1 MGTTSIG
8 LAQLR
13 MGAVAND
20 GGMGTALTVLS
31 STVVDTAVLTNEAP
45 TETDFPI
52 EEQDDPIY
60 STSVAGK
67 RTIAWST
74 YDVTPDALVR
84 VLGGT
89 VTVDGS
95 GNNVYNAPINTPQL
109 YVSIELTTL
118 EGDVVRL
125 VKVKIN
131 SVIEW
136 NFQKSKLA
144 QVNITGT
151 ILKPDKANT
160 PPLTITKKAV

>member
-1 MGTTSIG
+1 MSTTSIG
-8 LAQLR
+8 LQSLR
-13 MGAVAND
+13 MGPVAND

-31 STVVDTAVLTNEAP
+31 ATVVDTAVLTNEAA
-45 TETDFPI
+45 TVTDFPI

-74 YDVTPDALVR
+74 YNVTPAALVR

-89 VTVDGS
+89 VTVDAS
-95 GNNVYNAPINTPQL
+95 GNDVWEAPLNTPQL
-109 YVSIELTTL
+109 YQSIELVTL
-118 EGDVVRL
+118 DGDKVEL
-125 VKVKIN
+125 VKVKIDAI
-131 SVIEW
+131 IEW

-151 ILKPDKANT
+151 ILKPDKEGIG
-160 PPLTITKKAV
+160 PIKITKKAA